1 MNWVS
6 CATDNDFFHVENF
19 NTLVLYSRAQNPMQL
34 NREPNQ
40 GTYQIRSYHPG
51 AVIINDQTYTQSMLV
66 SAMELL
72 PWQPQSINE
81 LTSEHLQIIL
91 ERKPQLFLL
100 GTGPK
105 QIFPPTSTLAILINN
120 KIGVEV
126 MDTGAACRTFNV
138 LIAEGRK
145 VMAGL
150 LIRDNF

>member
-1 MNWVS
+1 MYVLVPEH
-6 CATDNDFFHVENF
+6 FEEIFHSRLAVGGRSSLVVNIK
-19 NTLVLYSRAQNPMQL
+19 NTMQL

-40 GTYQIRSYHPG
+40 GSYQIRSYYPG
-51 AVIINDQTYTQSMLV
+51 AVIINDQRYTQSMLV
-66 SAMELL
+66 SVAELL
-72 PWQPQSINE
+72 PWQPRSINE

-126 MDTGAACRTFNV
+126 MDTSAACRTFNILV
-138 LIAEGRK
+138 AEGRK
-145 VMAGL
+145 VITGL
-150 LIRDNF
+150 LIQ